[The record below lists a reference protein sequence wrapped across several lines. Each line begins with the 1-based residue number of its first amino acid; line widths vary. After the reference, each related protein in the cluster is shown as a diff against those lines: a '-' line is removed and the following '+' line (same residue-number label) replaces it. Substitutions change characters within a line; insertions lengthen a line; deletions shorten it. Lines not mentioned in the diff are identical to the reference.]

1 MTSSQSERKS
11 TKKGS
16 TWKCQVRHASS
27 YWELMD
33 RYGKCL
39 PNVTKCFLLAFSKSM
54 AIQEKGVMCPDS
66 RLISPYWPHWYWG
79 ESYLRR
85 MLCTHERMWPT
96 VDQVTIHCRRSR
108 RQFWHWETTQGHPP
122 RTWGSGCC
130 RQSGCWRWSCWQDS
144 GCSQEELPHHPS
156 FFCSFWPHWPHQAGT
171 GSFKGRF
178 HRQWFLWLS

>member
-16 TWKCQVRHASS
+16 TWKCLVRYASS

-39 PNVTKCFLLAFSKSM
+39 PNVAKCFLLLAFPKLM

-85 MLCTHERMWPT
+85 MLCTHGRMWPT

-108 RQFWHWETTQGHPP
+108 EHRKLCKKGDKLIGREAIINSTTNALPSNRLFIETIATMYSGSSYWNRRINVNDLKPIAI
-122 RTWGSGCC
+122 RKTWNS
-130 RQSGCWRWSCWQDS
+130 
-144 GCSQEELPHHPS
+144 L
-156 FFCSFWPHWPHQAGT
+156 ALT
-171 GSFKGRF
+171 ILK
-178 HRQWFLWLS
+178 

>member
-1 MTSSQSERKS
+1 MEKGARPFISKWKAGSFCMTSSQSERKS

-16 TWKCQVRHASS
+16 TWKCQVRYAPS

-39 PNVTKCFLLAFSKSM
+39 PNVAKCFLLLAFPKLM

-85 MLCTHERMWPT
+85 MLCTHT
-96 VDQVTIHCRRSR
+96 NVTDCRPSDYSL
-108 RQFWHWETTQGHPP
+108 QNAEGV
-122 RTWGSGCC
+122 GSIGNC
-130 RQSGCWRWSCWQDS
+130 
-144 GCSQEELPHHPS
+144 
-156 FFCSFWPHWPHQAGT
+156 AKKVT
-171 GSFKGRF
+171 N
-178 HRQWFLWLS
+178 WLGGKQ